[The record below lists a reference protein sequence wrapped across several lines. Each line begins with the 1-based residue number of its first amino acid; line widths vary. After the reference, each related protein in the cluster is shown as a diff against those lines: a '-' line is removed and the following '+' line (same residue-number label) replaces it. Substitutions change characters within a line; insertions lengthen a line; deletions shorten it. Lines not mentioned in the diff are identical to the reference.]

1 KSNFAGSISTRSQ
14 HRCVTNA
21 AAALKLFTDSSTS
34 PHYWHRLRDS
44 NLRPCNRCCYASLP
58 SRSLCSQPRH
68 KRPTSASAC

>member
-1 KSNFAGSISTRSQ
+1 SDLASLDPSLQAHSTAGS
-14 HRCVTNA
+14 NA
-21 AAALKLFTDSSTS
+21 AAALKPFTDSSTS